1 MKKIFAIASIAL
13 ALGLGL
19 AACDGKQSKE
29 DAAMAQAKADS
40 LAEVARQDSIAAVR
54 AAVAAPFV
62 GTYEGELPAAD
73 ASGLRTVFVVT
84 PEGGYTYDQA
94 LVSDGEQ
101 KFHDNGTFT
110 NDENGIIVLMSQ
122 INEETEATPFIRMQK
137 DEEGNLIVVNA
148 DGTLP
153 EDVKAYTLVKKSEVA
168 ETMEESTDLGQI
180 TKQREGYV
188 RVGCVPLFLYSSVP
202 GSISDNSFT
211 DNR

>member
-29 DAAMAQAKADS
+29 DAARAQAQADS

-94 LVSDGEQ
+94 LISDGEQ

-110 NDENGIIVLMSQ
+110 IDENGIIVLMSQ
-122 INEETEATPFIRMQK
+122 INEETAATPFIRMQK

-168 ETMEESTDLGQI
+168 ETME
-180 TKQREGYV
+180 
-188 RVGCVPLFLYSSVP
+188 
-202 GSISDNSFT
+202 
-211 DNR
+211 

>member
-40 LAEVARQDSIAAVR
+40 LAEVARQDSIAA
-54 AAVAAPFV
+54 
-62 GTYEGELPAAD
+62 
-73 ASGLRTVFVVT
+73 
-84 PEGGYTYDQA
+84 
-94 LVSDGEQ
+94 
-101 KFHDNGTFT
+101 GTFT
-110 NDENGIIVLMSQ
+110 IDENGIIVLMSQ
-122 INEETEATPFIRMQK
+122 INEETAATPFIRMQK

-168 ETMEESTDLGQI
+168 ETME
-180 TKQREGYV
+180 
-188 RVGCVPLFLYSSVP
+188 
-202 GSISDNSFT
+202 
-211 DNR
+211 

>member
-1 MKKIFAIASIAL
+1 
-13 ALGLGL
+13 
-19 AACDGKQSKE
+19 
-29 DAAMAQAKADS
+29 MAQAKADS

-94 LVSDGEQ
+94 LISDGEQ

-110 NDENGIIVLMSQ
+110 IDENGIIVLMSQ

-137 DEEGNLIVVNA
+137 DEQGNLIVVNA

-153 EDVKAYTLVKKSEVA
+153 EDVKAYTLVKKAEVA
-168 ETMEESTDLGQI
+168 ETME
-180 TKQREGYV
+180 
-188 RVGCVPLFLYSSVP
+188 
-202 GSISDNSFT
+202 
-211 DNR
+211 